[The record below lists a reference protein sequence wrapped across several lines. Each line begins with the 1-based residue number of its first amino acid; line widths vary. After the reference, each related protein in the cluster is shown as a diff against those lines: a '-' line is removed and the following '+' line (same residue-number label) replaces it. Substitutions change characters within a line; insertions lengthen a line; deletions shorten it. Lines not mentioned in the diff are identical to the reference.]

1 MSKIYDKIARECG
14 NFLNVIKIEYRS
26 IFTDPGVMLILFG
39 AIFIYSTLYSFAYHN
54 QVVRDIPIAVVD
66 LSGTP
71 ASREFTRAL
80 GASPSLIVAYK
91 PTDLSSAKKLFYE
104 RDVYGVIVIP
114 DNFEKNILQKVQ
126 AKFVIY
132 ADASYFLMYKNL
144 FAAATQTMAVQNY
157 KLEMATFMQAGM
169 SSASAAAL
177 ADPVGLNTVKL
188 FNRID
193 GYATFVMPAIM
204 LLIIQQTLL
213 IAIGM
218 IGGTFRERK
227 LYKYYRNSDGRWY
240 SASSVVFGKLITYLV
255 LLIVVC
261 LVIFGVYYK
270 FFGYPSRGG
279 RFDFLFYIIPYI
291 ISSAAVS
298 IALSTVFRKRESAIL
313 LLVVWSI
320 PFLLLSAVSFPR
332 EGMPQWL
339 YLLGQIVPS
348 SSAVNGFIRLE
359 VMGATLHEITEQYAI
374 MWALS
379 ILYTVVALFT
389 MSFRMK
395 KAKKDFE
402 VN

>member
-1 MSKIYDKIARECG
+1 MSKIYDKIARECA
-14 NFLNVIKIEYRS
+14 NFLDVIKIEYKT
-26 IFTDPGVMLILFG
+26 IFTDGGVMLILFG

-66 LSGTP
+66 QSGTP
-71 ASREFTRAL
+71 TSREFIRSL
-80 GASPSLIVAYK
+80 GASPSIVVAYE
-91 PTDLSSAKKLFYE
+91 PTDLTNAKQLFYE
-104 RDVYGVIVIP
+104 RKVYGVIVIP
-114 DNFEKNILQKVQ
+114 DSFEVNIYKKVQ

-157 KLEMATFMQAGM
+157 KLEMAAFLQAGM
-169 SSASAAAL
+169 SVPTAAAI
-177 ADPVGLNTVKL
+177 ADPVGLSTVKL

-193 GYATFVMPAIM
+193 GYANFVMPAIM

-218 IGGTFRERK
+218 IGGTFRERR
-227 LYKYYRNSDGRWY
+227 LYDLYRDKEGRWY
-240 SASSVVFGKLITYLV
+240 SSPSIVFGKLATYLV

-270 FFGYPSRGG
+270 MFGYPSRSG

-291 ISSAAVS
+291 ISSAAMAIS
-298 IALSTVFRKRESAIL
+298 LSTIFRKRESAIL

-332 EGMPQWL
+332 EGMPDWL
-339 YLLGQIVPS
+339 YFAGQIIPS

-359 VMGATLHEITEQYAI
+359 VMGSSLQDIMVQYGV
-374 MWALS
+374 MWVLSVFYTILAL
-379 ILYTVVALFT
+379 LT
-389 MSFRMK
+389 MNFRMK
-395 KAKKDFE
+395 KARKYFE

>member
-1 MSKIYDKIARECG
+1 MYNKIARECA
-14 NFLNVIKIEYRS
+14 NFLDVIKIEYKA
-26 IFTDPGVMLILFG
+26 IFNDGGVMLILFG

-66 LSGTP
+66 ESGTP
-71 ASREFTRAL
+71 MAREFIRAL
-80 GASPSLIVAYK
+80 DASSSLHVAYE
-91 PTDLSSAKKLFYE
+91 PTNLNSAKQLFYL
-104 RDVYGVIVIP
+104 RNVYGVIVIP
-114 DNFEKNILQKVQ
+114 DNFEKNILRKEQ

-144 FAAATQTMAVQNY
+144 FAAATATMAVQNY
-157 KLEMATFMQAGM
+157 KLELATFMQAGM
-169 SSASAAAL
+169 SSEAATAL

-213 IAIGM
+213 ISIGM

-227 LYKYYRNSDGRWY
+227 LYHYYRNKDGKWY
-240 SASSVVFGKLITYLV
+240 SAWSVVFGKLITYLV
-255 LLIVVC
+255 LLIGVC

-270 FFGYPSRGG
+270 LFGYPSRAG
-279 RFDFLFYIIPYI
+279 RFDFLFYIVPYI
-291 ISSAAVS
+291 ISSAAAA

-332 EGMPQWL
+332 EGMPHWL
-339 YLLGQIVPS
+339 YFIGQIIPS
-348 SSAVNGFIRLE
+348 SSAIGGFIRLE
-359 VMGATLHEITEQYAI
+359 VMGATLKDISVQYSI
-374 MWALS
+374 MWGLS
-379 ILYTVVALFT
+379 ILYTSIALFT

-395 KAKKDFE
+395 KAKKILK
-402 VN
+402 